1 MEYPANYQFTKEHE
15 WALVENGTARIGITD
30 HAQHALGDIV
40 FVELP
45 APGTELTAGQVL
57 GTVESVKAVS
67 DIFSPL
73 PGKVTAVNSQ
83 LAQSPELVNQD
94 PHGRGWLVQLELTPG
109 ASLPRLLHAAEYA
122 AYVAEEN

>member
-1 MEYPANYQFTKEHE
+1 MEYPASYQYTKEHE
-15 WALVENGTARIGITD
+15 WALVENGAARIGITD

-45 APGTELTAGQVL
+45 ALGAELTAGQVL

-73 PGKVTAVNSQ
+73 AGKVAAVNTE
-83 LAQSPELVNQD
+83 LALNPELVNQD
-94 PHGRGWLVQLELTPG
+94 PHGRGWLVQIELTPD
-109 ASLPRLLHAAEYA
+109 APPPKLLNAAEYA